1 MPSKPTKTKKEKESE
16 VQTAKKAEKTKKVV
30 KTDKSEK
37 VKKAVSS
44 EFAFPPKETV
54 AKILELLHKA
64 HPDARVALTFEDPL
78 ELIVATILSAQC
90 TDERVNKVTPV
101 FFEKYKSA
109 EDIAAADIE
118 DIKEIIRSTGF
129 FNQKAKFI
137 KEMAMG
143 LVQNFNG
150 KVPETMA
157 ELLTLQGVARKTANV
172 VLGGAFGKS
181 EGIVVDTHV
190 KRVSFRLGLTVQTN
204 PEKIEKDLME
214 IIPTDEWVFIGN
226 ALVFHGRRFCN
237 ARKPN
242 CPECPMNEICP
253 SAFNF

>member
-1 MPSKPTKTKKEKESE
+1 MPSKPTKAEKENNNETKPAKKSTKTKKS
-16 VQTAKKAEKTKKVV
+16 EKTKKAASA
-30 KTDKSEK
+30 KFD
-37 VKKAVSS
+37 
-44 EFAFPPKETV
+44 FPPKETV
-54 AKILELLHKA
+54 IKILELLHEA

-101 FFEKYKSA
+101 FFDKYKSA
-109 EDIAAADIE
+109 EDIAGANID

-137 KEMAMG
+137 QEMAMA
-143 LVQNFNG
+143 LVQNFGG

-157 ELLTLQGVARKTANV
+157 ELLTLPGVARKTANV

-190 KRVSFRLGLTVQTN
+190 KRVSFRLGLTGQTN
-204 PEKIEKDLME
+204 PEKVEKDLME
-214 IIPTDEWVFIGN
+214 IIPAEEWMFIGN

-242 CPECPMNEICP
+242 CPECPMNEICL